1 MPVYQIDPLTDSR
14 WPALLSRHPRA
25 SVFHTV
31 GWLRTLRQAYGYKP
45 MVFTTSPADAELQ
58 NGLVCCEVNSWLTG
72 RRLVSLPFADHCD
85 PLVEDGEELRAL
97 LAELGQGFSRGRL
110 KYVEIRPRDPFMTVT
125 PVVTGLQEA
134 ESFWLHE
141 VDLARPARVVFS
153 SMHKDCIQRK
163 VQRAE
168 RERVLYQQGRSET
181 LLEHFYQLLL
191 RTRRRHQLPPQPFA
205 WFRHL
210 ANEMGDG
217 LTVRVAYQGD
227 CPLASLL
234 TLSFKDTVVYKY
246 GCSDQRFSSL
256 GSTPLLFWRTIEEAT
271 NAGITRLD
279 LGRSDT
285 DNQGLITFKDRLG
298 GKRTRLQYYRQSAK
312 PFDLVRQAGAATG
325 FAKRVFSRLPDAVL
339 VASGRLLYRHM
350 G

>member
-1 MPVYQIDPLTDSR
+1 
-14 WPALLSRHPRA
+14 
-25 SVFHTV
+25 
-31 GWLRTLRQAYGYKP
+31 
-45 MVFTTSPADAELQ
+45 
-58 NGLVCCEVNSWLTG
+58 
-72 RRLVSLPFADHCD
+72 
-85 PLVEDGEELRAL
+85 
-97 LAELGQGFSRGRL
+97 
-110 KYVEIRPRDPFMTVT
+110 MTVP
-125 PVVTGLQEA
+125 PVVALREA
-134 ESFWLHE
+134 ETFWLHE
-141 VDLARPARVVFS
+141 VDLARPAQAIFS
-153 SMHKDCIQRK
+153 SLHKDCIQRK

-168 RERVLYQQGRSET
+168 RERLLYQQGRSET

-205 WFRHL
+205 WFRDL
-210 ANEMGDG
+210 ARQMGDG

-246 GCSDQRFSSL
+246 GCSDERFSSL
-256 GSTPLLFWRTIEEAT
+256 GGTPLLFWRTIQEAKD
-271 NAGITRLD
+271 AGITRLD

-285 DNQGLITFKDRLG
+285 DNPGLATFKDRLG

-312 PFDLVRQAGAATG
+312 PFAAARQGGAATG